1 MPMEALLVAYI
12 VAFAIVHSYTAS
24 RGFKK
29 LAYRYVSEGV
39 YRFLYSV
46 LSVLTSLP
54 LAGIWLYYR
63 WDSPLVYSVPYPSRW
78 ISFAAMAFGAAMAL
92 LSLAQ
97 TDPLEFLGVKAVLG
111 MEQKKKEK
119 KLITSGVYG
128 FVRHPLYLGG
138 MLFFW
143 GNPVMTLMDLV
154 GSAFV
159 LAYLILGSRLEEGKL
174 LEEFG
179 EDYAEYQSRVSAFLP
194 VKWAKNKLG
203 LR

>member
-1 MPMEALLVAYI
+1 MPMEALLAAYI

-24 RGFKK
+24 LGFKK

-39 YRFLYSV
+39 YRFLYSAF
-46 LSVLTSLP
+46 SAITALP
-54 LAGIWLYYR
+54 LAGLWLYYR
-63 WDSPLVYSVPYPSRW
+63 WDSPLVYAVPHPYRLV
-78 ISFAAMAFGAAMAL
+78 SFAVMASGAAIAMV
-92 LSLAQ
+92 SLAQ
-97 TDPLEFLGVKAVLG
+97 TDPLEFLGVKAVLE
-111 MEQKKKEK
+111 MDQKKEK
-119 KLITSGVYG
+119 RLITSGVYG

-143 GNPVMTLMDLV
+143 GNPVMTLMDLA

-159 LAYLILGSRLEEGKL
+159 SAYLILGSRLEEGKL

-179 EDYAEYQSRVSAFLP
+179 EEYEEYQSRVSAFLP
-194 VKWAKNKLG
+194 VEWMKNKLG